1 MKVVSIIAFLLAF
14 AVAFT
19 ASSSAQ
25 TPPSV
30 AVRFTSTFE
39 NIQPPARHFTLLHGI
54 SEFRPGEA
62 ARNNSSNGHRLFTA
76 LEGELTVL
84 IGDKTQKFKSGEK
97 WHVPAGIYFGIKNE
111 GAVTARVFFSG
122 LSPIGSQGPQPV
134 PGSEVPAMPS
144 RILHLVQ
151 TPVTVS
157 TNTITVIQV
166 VQDWPVGAR
175 NSNHAMNQ
183 PHLFSMM
190 EGENTSHFFH
200 GHSERFTANQAGVM
214 GVGHGGYM
222 QNNGAIPNR
231 LFFTWAATP
240 GQPNTVPAS
249 PPAEA
254 GGAAAPAATGA
265 TIRAPNTGDGG
276 LLGSGIHSGYV
287 WANIAGVLVLI
298 TTTMLFAVWR
308 LGTKSRP

>member
-1 MKVVSIIAFLLAF
+1 MKAVSIIAFLFAF

-19 ASSSAQ
+19 ASASAQ
-25 TPPSV
+25 TPPGV

-39 NIQPPARHFTLLHGI
+39 NIQPPARHFNLLHGV

-62 ARNNSSNGHRLFTA
+62 ARSNSTDGHRFFTTI
-76 LEGELTVL
+76 EGELTVV
-84 IGDKTQKFKSGEK
+84 IGDKAQKFKTGEK
-97 WHVPAGIYFGIKNE
+97 WHVPSGIYFGIKNE
-111 GAVTARVFFSG
+111 GSATARVFFSV
-122 LSPIGSQGPQPV
+122 LAPIGGRGAQPV

-144 RILHLVQ
+144 RIVHLVQ

-157 TNTITVIQV
+157 TNTITVVQV
-166 VQDWPVGAR
+166 VQDWPAGAR

-200 GHSERFTANQAGVM
+200 GHSLRIGANEAGGM
-214 GVGHGGYM
+214 DVGHGGYM
-222 QNNGAIPNR
+222 QNTGAVSNR

-249 PPAEA
+249 PPAA
-254 GGAAAPAATGA
+254 AGAAPTGSAPTAM
-265 TIRAPNTGDGG
+265 IRAPSAGDGG
-276 LLGSGIHSGYV
+276 LLGSGIDRGYAWFYV
-287 WANIAGVLVLI
+287 AGGIALI
-298 TTTMLFAVWR
+298 SVVTLFCLWR
-308 LGTKSRP
+308 LEPRSHR

>member
-1 MKVVSIIAFLLAF
+1 MKAIPIIAFLLAF

-62 ARNNSSNGHRLFTA
+62 ARNNSTDGHRLFTA
-76 LEGELTVL
+76 LEGELNVL
-84 IGDKTQKFKSGEK
+84 IGDKTQVFKSGEK
-97 WHVPAGIYFGIKNE
+97 WHVPPGIYFGIKNE
-111 GAVTARVFFSG
+111 GSVTARVFFSG

-144 RILHLVQ
+144 RILHTVQ

-157 TNTITVIQV
+157 TNTITIIQV

-214 GVGHGGYM
+214 EVGHGGYM
-222 QNNGAIPNR
+222 QNAGSIPNR

-240 GQPNTVPAS
+240 EQPNTVPAS
-249 PPAEA
+249 PPAAA
-254 GGAAAPAATGA
+254 GGAASPAATGA
-265 TIRAPNTGDGG
+265 TIRAPSAGDGG
-276 LLGSGIHSGYV
+276 LLGSGIQSDYAWVYV
-287 WANIAGVLVLI
+287 AGGVVLI
-298 TTTMLFAVWR
+298 STTMLFAVWR